1 MMIKP
6 VRQGPLLAGQVKAQ
20 MPAGA
25 ELTEV
30 WSGVG
35 KSVLQVGQPQQ
46 AVAGLNEQASIG
58 AYVNDLTC
66 GCDVVAA
73 LVGLCPPDD
82 QLAAVMVGERA
93 GVGV

>member
-1 MMIKP
+1 MIIKP
-6 VRQGPLLAGQVKAQ
+6 VRQAPLLEGHVKAQ

-30 WSGVG
+30 GSGVG

-46 AVAGLNEQASIG
+46 AVAGLDEQAPICP
-58 AYVNDLTC
+58 YVNDLTC

-82 QLAAVMVGERA
+82 QLAAAMVGERA